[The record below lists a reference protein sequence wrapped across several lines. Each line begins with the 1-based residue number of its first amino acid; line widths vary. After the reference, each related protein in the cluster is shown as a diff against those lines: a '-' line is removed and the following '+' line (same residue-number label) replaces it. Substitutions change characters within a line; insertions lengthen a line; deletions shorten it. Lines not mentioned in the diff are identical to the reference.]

1 VSTLLEQKM
10 HTIEQIKGLLIDRKT
25 GIVAKETGVS
35 RYTIRRILRGGS
47 CNANTLEKL
56 SNYFEGK

>member
-1 VSTLLEQKM
+1 M

-56 SNYFEGK
+56 SNYFKDEK